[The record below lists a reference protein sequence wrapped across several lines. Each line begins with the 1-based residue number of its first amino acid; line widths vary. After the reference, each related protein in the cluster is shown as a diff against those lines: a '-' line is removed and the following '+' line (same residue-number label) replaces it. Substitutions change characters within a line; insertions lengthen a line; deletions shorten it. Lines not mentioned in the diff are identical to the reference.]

1 MGLRPRRG
9 SMGKEDME
17 RRSPVSPRTS
27 PAGEFFSVQYMKCWV
42 LQDGIPVQGSPLLG
56 VAAEPQRDGK
66 GEIWGSNPISWQRS
80 WLLVGLGAPAAGAR
94 SRVSGCSKGWALQPG
109 SSEHLP
115 PLMSI
120 SPNEHLPSI
129 YPNGHFPSLHRAV
142 LLQAGTPCWNRGIFF
157 FLSSS
162 PPRYQSAAAPQMARG
177 CCVLGKGHLG
187 FARGRMG

>member
-1 MGLRPRRG
+1 MQCMR
-9 SMGKEDME
+9 
-17 RRSPVSPRTS
+17 
-27 PAGEFFSVQYMKCWV
+27 CWV

-66 GEIWGSNPISWQRS
+66 GEIWGSNPISWHCS

-129 YPNGHFPSLHRAV
+129 FPNGHFPSLHRAM
-142 LLQAGTPCWNRGIFF
+142 LLQARTPRWSRGIFF
-157 FLSSS
+157 FPFFFPTPLSKCRSTTNGTGV
-162 PPRYQSAAAPQMARG
+162 PCARKRAFG
-177 CCVLGKGHLG
+177 LCKGSDGLKESL
-187 FARGRMG
+187 ASVST